1 MGQSLS
7 RLNSNQLII
16 QLAQFQPTHY
26 LVGPIPT
33 NSLSSRPNSIL
44 VDWGLGLI
52 LNTQIPGRPYSKDI
66 KLLIGLILTLTL
78 SSRPN
83 SNLLNWVLGLILN
96 TQMPGRPYSKV
107 IELQEAPGQLCLPW
121 FKWSKQDK
129 MNNDFYMQKIYL
141 M

>member
-96 TQMPGRPYSKV
+96 TQMPGRHNVFLGCEGSSQHLRKSEIASQSFFFSV
-107 IELQEAPGQLCLPW
+107 IATNSSACK
-121 FKWSKQDK
+121 F
-129 MNNDFYMQKIYL
+129 
-141 M
+141 